1 MNINPNPGIMKQ
13 TIFSRTLLGTALLFF
28 FVLMCNGQNDPSDQL
43 VGKWTKSMNG
53 RTASIILLSDQ
64 TYQVEFA
71 GDEGVDVTGSWTI
84 SGKQITFKDE
94 GGAYSSG
101 TSGTYEFTLSGTTVT
116 YKKVDDPIDGRSML
130 VEGNW
135 SKAKDQA
142 N

>member
-1 MNINPNPGIMKQ
+1 MMKL
-13 TIFSRTLLGTALLFF
+13 TIISRTLLGTGLLFF
-28 FVLMCNGQNDPSDQL
+28 FALMCNGQDVPSDQL
-43 VGKWTKSMNG
+43 AGKWTKQVNG
-53 RTASIILLSDQ
+53 RTASIDLISDH

-84 SGKQITFKDE
+84 TGKQITFKDE

-101 TSGTYEFTLSGTTVT
+101 TSGKYEFTLSGTSLTF
-116 YKKVDDPIDGRSML
+116 KKVDDPVTGRSML

-135 SKAKDQA
+135 SKAKDEA